1 MPEVRQDGFSLWPP
15 CLRGGILLLAVLAV
29 GACKKAPPPPAPRP
43 PPAVEAPTPIADKV
57 IAEAAQDPS
66 WIAGTWKKDGEW
78 RWLLFNLPADVA
90 ELAGN
95 PARVARRGKTSM
107 HGKYVSVLF
116 ETASF
121 ELEASED
128 RSVLSVKG
136 GGVYR
141 RGSPP

>member
-1 MPEVRQDGFSLWPP
+1 MIVP
-15 CLRGGILLLAVLAV
+15 
-29 GACKKAPPPPAPRP
+29 KASETPA
-43 PPAVEAPTPIADKV
+43 ADKV
-57 IAEAAQDPS
+57 IAESQQDLT

-78 RWLLFNLPADVA
+78 RWLLFNLPSEVA

-95 PARVARRGKTSM
+95 PARVARRGKISV

-116 ETASF
+116 PDATI
-121 ELEASED
+121 ELEATED
-128 RSVLSVKG
+128 RSQLVVRG